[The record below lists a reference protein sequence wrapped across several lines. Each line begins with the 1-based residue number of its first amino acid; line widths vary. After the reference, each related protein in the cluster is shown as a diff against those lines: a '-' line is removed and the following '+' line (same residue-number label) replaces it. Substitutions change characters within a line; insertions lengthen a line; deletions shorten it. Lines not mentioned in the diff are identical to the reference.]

1 MKLYIQGSEK
11 TELPII
17 QINIDIS
24 FVLGSTI
31 TASLQAPENLPI
43 SDAEERR
50 QVDSAFYTY
59 MQTIINVI
67 EDYDFVELE
76 HHRSNG
82 RKSQSVYFLF
92 CYETDFYVQKVSAV
106 FTLRISNHE
115 LRLGP
120 KDKTQEDANRRQ
132 ERYFKQK
139 AQGYKWLSDGLDD
152 PDDEIT
158 VVPSYV
164 TYNGVYHDNLKEIV
178 RAVRSNLRQVIKLH
192 PPNTDASEAT

>member
-17 QINIDIS
+17 QINIDVE
-24 FVLGSTI
+24 FVIRGAI
-31 TASLQAPENLPI
+31 TVAVQAPENLPI
-43 SDAEERR
+43 ADAEERW
-50 QVDSAFYTY
+50 QVDATFHTY
-59 MQTIINVI
+59 VQSIINVI
-67 EDYDFVELE
+67 ERQGFVELE

-132 ERYFKQK
+132 ERYFESKVQE
-139 AQGYKWLSDGLDD
+139 YRWLSDSLDD
-152 PDDEIT
+152 TDDELEI
-158 VVPSYV
+158 VPSYV
-164 TYNGVYHDNLKEIV
+164 TYNGTYHANLKEIMRKV
-178 RAVRSNLRQVIKLH
+178 RITLRQAKAMH
-192 PPNTDASEAT
+192 PPNTDASRDT